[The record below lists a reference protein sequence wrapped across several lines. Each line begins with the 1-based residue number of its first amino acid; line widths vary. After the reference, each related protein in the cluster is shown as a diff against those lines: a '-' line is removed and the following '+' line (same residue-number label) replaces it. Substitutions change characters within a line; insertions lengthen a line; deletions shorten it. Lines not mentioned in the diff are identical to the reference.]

1 MFCFRL
7 LRKLSVTH
15 LFSPQR
21 IEATKALRMKKVQEL
36 VKFMDES
43 SKREEAVDISRASF
57 IATLNIISNILFSVD
72 ISSYGSGK
80 SNGFHDSIIGVMEA
94 AGSPD
99 LANFFPFLGAL
110 DLQGTSKKMTLCTGK
125 LFKVFRGFIDT
136 KTAEKSLRKNPKEAS
151 TSDFLDALLDEAEP
165 DNNDI
170 EHLLLD
176 MFVAGTDTSSSTLEW
191 AMAELLANP
200 ITMAKA
206 QAEIEPVLKETLCL
220 HPPVPLLLPRKAET
234 DVEIF
239 GYLVPKN
246 AQVLVN
252 VWAIGRDPDLWENP
266 AQFEPERFLGKET
279 DVKGKDYELTPFGA
293 GRRICPGLPLAV
305 KMPRCGVAV
314 ILDLSDQLLRKLSVT
329 HLFSRQCIEAT
340 KALRMKKVQE
350 LVKFMDESSKR
361 EEAVDISRASFI
373 TTLNIISNIL
383 FSVDLSS
390 YGSGK
395 SNGFHDSIIG
405 VMEAAGSPDLANF
418 FPFLDLQDT
427 SKKMKFCSEKL
438 FKVFRGFIDT
448 KTAEKSLRKNP
459 KQAST
464 SDFLDSL
471 LDEAEPDNNDLEH
484 LLLRSLICEYMS
496 DMFVAGTDTSSST
509 LEWAMAELLA
519 NPKTM
524 AKAQAEIERMVGQ
537 DGTRPE
543 HVGDP
548 AQFEPERFLGKETD
562 VKGKDYELTPFG
574 AGRRICPGLPLAV
587 KMVSLM
593 LVSLLYSFDWKLP
606 NTVDMD
612 ETFGISLHKANSL
625 NAVPVKKN
633 RH

>member
-1 MFCFRL
+1 MRLKFGRLNTVIITSSEAAREVLRTHDHILSGRMSPNAVRSINHHKVSVAWIHPSSARWRL

-314 ILDLSDQLLRKLSVT
+314 ILDLSDQYVLRW
-329 HLFSRQCIEAT
+329 
-340 KALRMKKVQE
+340 
-350 LVKFMDESSKR
+350 SKR
-361 EEAVDISRASFI
+361 RENVHESFYGGHYAI
-373 TTLNIISNIL
+373 TCHNL
-383 FSVDLSS
+383 
-390 YGSGK
+390 
-395 SNGFHDSIIG
+395 
-405 VMEAAGSPDLANF
+405 VM
-418 FPFLDLQDT
+418 
-427 SKKMKFCSEKL
+427 KL
-438 FKVFRGFIDT
+438 
-448 KTAEKSLRKNP
+448 
-459 KQAST
+459 
-464 SDFLDSL
+464 
-471 LDEAEPDNNDLEH
+471 
-484 LLLRSLICEYMS
+484 LI
-496 DMFVAGTDTSSST
+496 
-509 LEWAMAELLA
+509 
-519 NPKTM
+519 
-524 AKAQAEIERMVGQ
+524 
-537 DGTRPE
+537 
-543 HVGDP
+543 
-548 AQFEPERFLGKETD
+548 
-562 VKGKDYELTPFG
+562 
-574 AGRRICPGLPLAV
+574 
-587 KMVSLM
+587 VS
-593 LVSLLYSFDWKLP
+593 
-606 NTVDMD
+606 
-612 ETFGISLHKANSL
+612 
-625 NAVPVKKN
+625 
-633 RH
+633 